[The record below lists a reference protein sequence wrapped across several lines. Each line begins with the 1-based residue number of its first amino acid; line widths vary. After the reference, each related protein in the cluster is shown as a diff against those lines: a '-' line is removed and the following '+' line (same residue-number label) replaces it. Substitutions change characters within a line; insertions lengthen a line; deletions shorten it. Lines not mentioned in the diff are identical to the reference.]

1 MCEIVDLESD
11 DAILVSDE
19 ESEEEVT
26 EVTPAAVLC
35 VGIVEAGTERLLELL
50 CRRHVSSVVDARVQ
64 PERSVAQLRRSCAA
78 RGLAFDWRPALSSR
92 GSGAPAGDRAAAVLR
107 LAAAAQGAGEKGW
120 PCVLFA
126 GEDWH
131 RCPARQRLAE
141 ELGARHVELRHTSE
155 KDKVPLAPV
164 TAQVPALPG
173 KRKRRPQGGEL
184 SGGSLLSINSIP
196 GAEGETVFEDR
207 CSGPRRKRLRSLAKV
222 ALAAAAA
229 GLSVLAYRRLQ
240 EAFHRRKVL
249 EQLER
254 WTNRGPAK
262 EPVVDCQ
269 VPVEYGADAEDVEYD
284 VVEVPVGLAF
294 ECERLRHQLREKFL
308 CDDLKLI
315 EELSSYFEKSS
326 ENDEA
331 LLELP
336 WIDLAALAQLTYWY
350 DRRPRGDEV
359 ELPKEERPRDA
370 KYGRWT
376 KKISREKV
384 IYSSV
389 GLKSRV
395 RTRGHLGA
403 KVFRRPAGVDVTR
416 LSTLQRAASLCGH
429 DQLLELVET
438 TMESLRPRN
447 VARIP
452 WSEVERHSSKDDL
465 WLLIDGKVYDVTSF
479 LSLHP
484 GGGQLVVDAA
494 AQDSTSLFEKTHG
507 EGLRY
512 SLRLLNQFFIGVC
525 ENPAEAKVADEEH
538 PSPEFLQTLRSITG
552 ALHTFDEAKATGEA
566 QGILR

>member
-155 KDKVPLAPV
+155 KDRVSLCTHLL
-164 TAQVPALPG
+164 TAFGTSSLSSLRKKTDIEKRGTKKGRAGRAYDVAL
-173 KRKRRPQGGEL
+173 
-184 SGGSLLSINSIP
+184 
-196 GAEGETVFEDR
+196 
-207 CSGPRRKRLRSLAKV
+207 RRKRLRSLAKV

-229 GLSVLAYRRLQ
+229 GTQAALLERR
-240 EAFHRRKVL
+240 RRDSQPNSAETL
-249 EQLER
+249 TCR

-284 VVEVPVGLAF
+284 VVLDWS
-294 ECERLRHQLREKFL
+294 R
-308 CDDLKLI
+308 

-359 ELPKEERPRDA
+359 ELPKEDC
-370 KYGRWT
+370 K
-376 KKISREKV
+376 
-384 IYSSV
+384 
-389 GLKSRV
+389 
-395 RTRGHLGA
+395 
-403 KVFRRPAGVDVTR
+403 
-416 LSTLQRAASLCGH
+416 Q
-429 DQLLELVET
+429 
-438 TMESLRPRN
+438 
-447 VARIP
+447 
-452 WSEVERHSSKDDL
+452 
-465 WLLIDGKVYDVTSF
+465 
-479 LSLHP
+479 
-484 GGGQLVVDAA
+484 
-494 AQDSTSLFEKTHG
+494 
-507 EGLRY
+507 
-512 SLRLLNQFFIGVC
+512 
-525 ENPAEAKVADEEH
+525 
-538 PSPEFLQTLRSITG
+538 
-552 ALHTFDEAKATGEA
+552 
-566 QGILR
+566 

>member
-1 MCEIVDLESD
+1 MS
-11 DAILVSDE
+11 AI
-19 ESEEEVT
+19 
-26 EVTPAAVLC
+26 PMM
-35 VGIVEAGTERLLELL
+35 
-50 CRRHVSSVVDARVQ
+50 RRR
-64 PERSVAQLRRSCAA
+64 LRR
-78 RGLAFDWRPALSSR
+78 
-92 GSGAPAGDRAAAVLR
+92 
-107 LAAAAQGAGEKGW
+107 
-120 PCVLFA
+120 
-126 GEDWH
+126 
-131 RCPARQRLAE
+131 
-141 ELGARHVELRHTSE
+141 LGKL
-155 KDKVPLAPV
+155 
-164 TAQVPALPG
+164 
-173 KRKRRPQGGEL
+173 
-184 SGGSLLSINSIP
+184 
-196 GAEGETVFEDR
+196 
-207 CSGPRRKRLRSLAKV
+207 

-229 GLSVLAYRRLQ
+229 GLSVLAYQKFQ
-240 EAFHRRKVL
+240 ERWRRKQL
-249 EQLER
+249 EEHLER
-254 WTNRGPAK
+254 WTSRGPAK
-262 EPVVDCQ
+262 EPVVECQ
-269 VPVEYGADAEDVEYD
+269 VPVEHGASGEDLEYD

-308 CDDLKLI
+308 CDDLKLV
-315 EELSSYFEKSS
+315 EELSSYFAKKGGE
-326 ENDEA
+326 EDEEEEA
-331 LLELP
+331 LLQLP

-350 DRRPRGDEV
+350 DRRPRGDEEV

-429 DQLLELVET
+429 DPLLELVET

-452 WSEVERHSSKDDL
+452 WSEVEKHSSKDDL

-494 AQDSTSLFEKTHG
+494 AQDSTSLFERTHG

-525 ENPAEAKVADEEH
+525 ENPGEAKPAEEEQ
-538 PSPEFLQTLRSITG
+538 PTPEFLSTLRSITG